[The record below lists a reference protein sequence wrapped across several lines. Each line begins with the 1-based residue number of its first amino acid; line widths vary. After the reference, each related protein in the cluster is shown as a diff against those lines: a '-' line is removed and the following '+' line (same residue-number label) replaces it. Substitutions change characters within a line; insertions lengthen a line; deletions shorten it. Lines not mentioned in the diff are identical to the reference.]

1 MVKVVNLLQRRGQA
15 DAQAFDTLATARLRI
30 VRRAVNRPT
39 LRDLKNN
46 VGRTPQTL
54 LQGTDFMA
62 PFFAR
67 DLPQLG
73 ALLRDPDVR
82 IRRAAAEVLE
92 ELEDKNLQIMPAM
105 VSSLSDPDRFV
116 RWTAC
121 KAAGTLPPDQA
132 EPVI

>member
-1 MVKVVNLLQRRGQA
+1 
-15 DAQAFDTLATARLRI
+15 
-30 VRRAVNRPT
+30 
-39 LRDLKNN
+39 
-46 VGRTPQTL
+46 
-54 LQGTDFMA
+54 MA

-92 ELEDKNLQIMPAM
+92 ELEEKNLAIMPAL
-105 VSSLSDPDRFV
+105 VPSLQRPRPIG

-121 KAAGTLPPDQA
+121 KAAGALPPEQA
-132 EPVI
+132 EPVIIARLARCWPTRS